1 MANASELI
9 KLQDSEAV
17 KNSFYRAPKISP
29 TIVAHD
35 TYIEV
40 KTVDTSC
47 KIQKIDETIL
57 GIIADFKFAPY
68 WLIQQ
73 WFEDFGSNNS
83 FYVVSDWISIG
94 LVWVETSSMGVF
106 IRPTK
111 FLLDM
116 FQIEKQFYE
125 AIPFGLLNHTCSE
138 EQIVFDIQMG
148 NEHSELWQVIKNEEL
163 LPCYHPLNIQPQ
175 KDNGTIVI
183 REGNFKANRFKPHEL
198 IQKDEDLKREIKSGQ
213 RYTSEFSDFSLFPIV
228 YVDKDTGELITQ
240 TPDVLIPVPRKN
252 GLAQSYAI
260 ELELSAKTP
269 NKYIK
274 IMQHYKD
281 NLKFGKLMYLCG
293 TKRIAKMV
301 KDAFQAVKGLGTCEL
316 YLMPFAPP
324 ALRLENFSMA
334 DENDQANM
342 IKLSIKVNK

>member
-1 MANASELI
+1 MSKATDLI

-29 TIVAHD
+29 TIVAHQN
-35 TYIEV
+35 YIEV

-47 KIQKIDETIL
+47 KIQKIEETVL

-73 WFEDFGSNNS
+73 WFEDFGFTNS
-83 FYVVSDWISIG
+83 FYIVSDWISVG

-138 EQIVFDIQMG
+138 EQIVFDMQMG
-148 NEHSELWQVIKNEEL
+148 NEHSELWQVIKNEDL
-163 LPCYHPLNIQPQ
+163 LPCYHPLNFEPQ
-175 KDNGTIVI
+175 KENGTIVI
-183 REGNFKANRFKPHEL
+183 REGNFKANRFKPQEL

-228 YVDKDTGELITQ
+228 YVEQDTGEVITQ
-240 TPDVLIPVPRKN
+240 TPDVLVPVPRKN

-260 ELELSAKTP
+260 ELELSAKTQD
-269 NKYIK
+269 KYVK

-281 NLKFGKLMYLCG
+281 NIKFGKLMYLCG
-293 TKRIAKMV
+293 TKRIANMV
-301 KDAFQAVKGLGTCEL
+301 KTAFQTVKGLGTCEL
-316 YLMPFAPP
+316 YLMPFTPP

-334 DENDQANM
+334 DETDQANM